1 MLKKTLCA
9 VLALMT
15 ALSLCACASSFEDEY
30 YYTEDYSED
39 SAGFDL
45 NGTMIRNYASLKGA
59 VTKLVNSYG
68 EHARL
73 IFSNYTGNLSEDLA
87 AVCYEVQSTTPLGA
101 FSVETLRYETSR
113 FVTYYAADIY
123 VTYSRSAQEVSAVRS
138 VTGEDALRHIIEG
151 AILNCNDTMVFK
163 YYSSKADA
171 AYVKAIIDSVFE
183 QSPLL
188 VVSQPRVE
196 VLSYPETGTNRI
208 YEVFFTYDRATSQIS
223 AMRTVLRNEAMG
235 IADGF
240 TQEMSWARA
249 VACAEYLSQNCAVD
263 ESEIRNTAYD
273 AIVSGSANSEGIA
286 KAYSALCALMDI
298 ECIVVRGSLGIGSA
312 IPHFWNLVKID
323 DEYYHFDVSRTGEL
337 GIEQTV
343 LLRDESIWGE
353 YLWDSEQYPT
363 CSGELSYATLYAPA
377 DPVETEGDLQE

>member
-73 IFSNYTGNLSEDLA
+73 IFSNYTGNLNEDLA

-123 VTYSRSAQEVSAVRS
+123 VTYSRSAEEVSSVRS
-138 VTGEDALRHIIEG
+138 VTGEEALRHIIEG

-163 YYSSKADA
+163 YYSSKADV
-171 AYVKAIIDSVFE
+171 AYIRALIDSVCE

-196 VLSYPETGTNRI
+196 VLSYPETGMNRI

-223 AMRTVLRNEAMG
+223 AMRTVLRNEAID
-235 IADGF
+235 IASGF

-249 VACAEYLSQNCAVD
+249 VASAEYLSQNCAVD
-263 ESEIRNTAYD
+263 ESETENTAYD
-273 AIVSGSANSEGIA
+273 ALVEGSANSEGIA
-286 KAYSALCALMDI
+286 KAYAALCALMDV
-298 ECIVVRGSLGIGSA
+298 ECVIVNGSLGMGSA
-312 IPHFWNLVKID
+312 NPHSWNIVKID
-323 DEYYHFDVSRTGEL
+323 DEYYHFDVSRAMEE
-337 GIEQTV
+337 GIAQTV
-343 LLRDESIWGE
+343 LLNDEDIWGE
-353 YLWDSEQYPT
+353 YLWDSERYPT
-363 CSGELSYATLYAPA
+363 CNGLIRYADLYTVAEEP
-377 DPVETEGDLQE
+377 ETDDDLHE